1 LAWYVYCFS
10 APPRRLCFWVNK
22 GSGDGGGGGG
32 DNSGERCICFP
43 KLVPRNPVRIHAL
56 YSLTPRDLDGL
67 AVGMLSSI
75 SYAGGGGWIAAN

>member
-22 GSGDGGGGGG
+22 GSDGDGEG
-32 DNSGERCICFP
+32 SERCICFP
-43 KLVPRNPVRIHAL
+43 KLVPRNPVRIRAL
-56 YSLTPRDLDGL
+56 YSLTPRDLDEL

-75 SYAGGGGWIAAN
+75 SYAGGVDCS